1 LSESD
6 VESLDLAMSMMG
18 PQELLAV
25 EDEVKL
31 IQSNVRTW
39 LLRKNYTNL
48 RDAAKTLQV
57 AWRERKSASSRF
69 KSTSSI
75 SVSSTVNPEV
85 GVSVR
90 KLQNIKKSKDECA
103 ATLQAATRGML
114 ARRSFERAKKQT
126 MASLVIFQWW
136 VQTKSLRIDHCKHGS
151 TD

>member
-1 LSESD
+1 
-6 VESLDLAMSMMG
+6 MSMMG
-18 PQELLAV
+18 PHELSAV
-25 EDEVKL
+25 ENEVKL

-57 AWRERKSASSRF
+57 AWRERRSASSSRY
-69 KSTSSI
+69 KTSSI
-75 SVSSTVNPEV
+75 SAIAPTKLDLSVSTSKMNNTT
-85 GVSVR
+85 
-90 KLQNIKKSKDECA
+90 KSIDECA

-136 VQTKSLRIDHCKHGS
+136 VQTKSLRNENNKVGS
-151 TD
+151 MI